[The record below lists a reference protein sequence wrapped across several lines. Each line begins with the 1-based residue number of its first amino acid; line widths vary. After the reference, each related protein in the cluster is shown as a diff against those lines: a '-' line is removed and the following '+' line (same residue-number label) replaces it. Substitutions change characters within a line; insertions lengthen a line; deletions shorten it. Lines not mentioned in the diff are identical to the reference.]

1 MKTKEFKKYLE
12 YCKWLGPNCN
22 PPPLP
27 FEKWLAMERKWGR
40 MGWGRGITFSAGST
54 ERSK

>member
-1 MKTKEFKKYLE
+1 MSAKFNMDQLYETKLLHRKGFKKYLE

-27 FEKWLAMERKWGR
+27 FEKWLAMEHKWGR
-40 MGWGRGITFSAGST
+40 L
-54 ERSK
+54 